1 VALTPG
7 SRLGPYEILEPI
19 RLCRDCGGRVGVSG
33 LGEFYRDAKLVR
45 DVAIETVVSEQE
57 ETQGNYEGD
66 VDPMVFCGLVYLKSI
81 FNNTRS

>member
-1 VALTPG
+1 
-7 SRLGPYEILEPI
+7 
-19 RLCRDCGGRVGVSG
+19 

-57 ETQGNYEGD
+57 ETQGNNEGD